1 MYKKLFIFTI
11 IFLLCDQ
18 LSKGLINFY
27 FNLNES
33 IEIIPNFFRLTYVH
47 NQGAAFSMFMGAR
60 WFFIIIAI
68 IALNIIYIF
77 FIRDKKLKNN
87 EIVIYSLLISGIMGN
102 LIDRILY
109 GYVIDFLDFTIF
121 GYNFAIF
128 NFADSFIVVAIII
141 LLILMCGE
149 KGARNHFRSQQ

>member
-141 LLILMCGE
+141 LLILMCDE